1 MEESEYVALK
11 FLVTHYLA
19 FRDWSPK
26 GMATCSTA
34 THRSGSFGENSVVE
48 SEENWE
54 AKPFA
59 SSELMEKLEL
69 RRKCA
74 PVLKRFWMGLR
85 RDNVK
90 NYSQ

>member
-69 RRKCA
+69 RPKVRTCA
-74 PVLKRFWMGLR
+74 EKILDGSKKG
-85 RDNVK
+85 
-90 NYSQ
+90 